1 MAKNITSNPLT
12 IDTNSDTDKVY
23 EGTFKGDLQGNA
35 DSATKLKDPVTITF
49 AGDVSGSC
57 STSGA
62 NTQARL
68 QVNRALRADSAAH
81 ADSADNVANADYAKT
96 AGYAANAGTATK
108 ATTATNASKADLAS
122 KAIEA
127 DLASLADVAKQANNA
142 SQADHAVSADN
153 ADYAK
158 TAGTANL
165 AKGLTPDAAIVP
177 KAGYAEKAHTAEV
190 ALYDC
195 KGRSIPDF
203 YALKEDVDNTY
214 LKKTDASNTYLTQ
227 TDANKDYLKKT
238 DAGNTYQTKE
248 DMENYMPKSGGGF
261 TGGVTVPDQTSVAS
275 AAEGAVLNK
284 KDVQSLID
292 NSIEQSGGG
301 GGEQANNIKPV
312 DSYPADSDLIANYLY
327 AKRTDTVI
335 DGIKIKDSAGI
346 VSAVDFTAMKQATT
360 AAQAQAD
367 KGVADAANA
376 QSTANTAKQTA
387 DTNAGTITTLQND
400 MTTVKGNIT
409 SLQRGKVNTT
419 DYATLE
425 TFGITKYSSAVN
437 NNAENLSATPK
448 AVKTAYDLANNAKTI
463 ADGALQRTGGTVTGL
478 TNFSTIAPTILT
490 QTSDSILIETIA
502 NDKSLNK
509 GDIIKLI
516 QYYARLEKYKDQL
529 ENFPDV
535 RFVFAGGDKDKEY
548 ISEQLENTDYII
560 WEHISIPK
568 VNAPH
573 LTPYFGVTW
582 QDPDNANNILLPDP
596 NEYFLMMVTD
606 PSKVGVSHN
615 AQAPNIKGYGKQ
627 YYDGR
632 FDITPFGFA
641 SLSGAFSLD
650 EIIQRDANIQYE
662 NDLSHPKGY
671 NAWKFSANKSNSTYA
686 DGAALR
692 PQSITVLVLIK
703 I

>member
-1 MAKNITSNPLT
+1 MAKNISSNPLT
-12 IDTNSDTDKVY
+12 IDTYSDTDKVY

-35 DSATKLKDPVTITF
+35 DTATKLKDPVTITF

-62 NTQARL
+62 NTQARI
-68 QVNRALRADSAAH
+68 QVNKALRADSAAH
-81 ADSADNVANADYAKT
+81 ADTADNVANADYAQS

-122 KAIEA
+122 RAIEA
-127 DLASLADVAKQANNA
+127 DQASLADVAKQANNA
-142 SQADHAVSADN
+142 SRADHAVSADN

-158 TAGTANL
+158 TAGTADL
-165 AKGLTPDAAIVP
+165 AKGLTSDAAIVP
-177 KAGYAEKAHTAEV
+177 KAGYAEKAHLAEV
-190 ALYDC
+190 AQYDC

-203 YALKEDVDNTY
+203 YALKEDVDNDY
-214 LKKTDASNTYLTQ
+214 LKKTDAQSTYLTK

-238 DAGNTYQTKE
+238 DAGNTYQTKA
-248 DMENYMPKSGGGF
+248 DMATYMPKSGGGF
-261 TGGVTVPDQTSVAS
+261 TGGITVPDQTSVAS
-275 AAEGAVLNK
+275 AAESAVLNK
-284 KDVQSLID
+284 KDIVTLIAQ
-292 NSIEQSGGG
+292 EGGG
-301 GGEQANNIKPV
+301 GSGTTSDNIKIG
-312 DSYPADSDLIANYLY
+312 DTYPADGDLVANYLY
-327 AKRTDTVI
+327 AKKTNTVI

-346 VSAVDFTAMKQATT
+346 VSAVDFTAMKNATT
-360 AAQAQAD
+360 AAQTQAD
-367 KGVADAANA
+367 KGVTDAANA
-376 QSTANTAKQTA
+376 QSTATTAKQTA
-387 DTNAGTITTLQND
+387 DTNAGNITTLQND
-400 MTTVKGNIT
+400 MSTVKGNIST
-409 SLQRGKVNTT
+409 LQKGKVNTT

-425 TFGITKYSSAVN
+425 TFGITKYSSAVDSD
-437 NNAENLSATPK
+437 AENLSATPK
-448 AVKTAYDLANNAKTI
+448 AVKTTYDLANK
-463 ADGALQRTGGTVTGL
+463 ALPKTGGTVTGL
-478 TNFSTIAPTILT
+478 TSFSTIAPTILT

-615 AQAPNIKGYGKQ
+615 AQAPNITGKFQDLCALVPAAGDSDTMGTAQGCFATKANQNNNIYGINIATNMGNE
-627 YYDGR
+627 DGIS
-632 FDITPFGFA
+632 FDA
-641 SLSGAFSLD
+641 SRSSSVY
-650 EIIQRDANIQYE
+650 IN
-662 NDLSHPKGY
+662 
-671 NAWKFSANKSNSTYA
+671 NAAIRPNSI
-686 DGAALR
+686 
-692 PQSITVLVLIK
+692 SILVLLRL
-703 I
+703 

>member
-1 MAKNITSNPLT
+1 MAKNITGNPLT
-12 IDTNSDTDKVY
+12 VDNYSESDKVY

-127 DLASLADVAKQANNA
+127 DQASLADVAKQANNA

-165 AKGLTPDAAIVP
+165 AKGLTSDAAIVP
-177 KAGYAEKAHTAEV
+177 KAGHAEKAHTAEV

-195 KGRSIPDF
+195 KGRSFPDF

-214 LKKTDASNTYLTQ
+214 LKKTDAQNTYLTQ

-248 DMENYMPKSGGGF
+248 DMKNYMPKSGGGF
-261 TGGVTVPDQTSVAS
+261 TGGITVPDQTSVAS

-284 KDVQSLID
+284 KDIITLIAQ
-292 NSIEQSGGG
+292 EGGG
-301 GGEQANNIKPV
+301 GSGTTSDNIKIN
-312 DSYPADSDLIANYLY
+312 DTYPADSDLIANYLY
-327 AKRTDTVI
+327 AKKTNTVI

-360 AAQAQAD
+360 AAQTQAD
-367 KGVADAANA
+367 KGVTDAANA
-376 QSTANTAKQTA
+376 QSTANAAKQTA
-387 DTNAGTITTLQND
+387 DTNSRNISTLQSD
-400 MTTVKGNIT
+400 MATAKGNIST
-409 SLQRGKVNTT
+409 LQSGTIKTN
-419 DYATLE
+419 DYATLNS
-425 TFGITKYSSAVN
+425 FGITKYSSAVDSD
-437 NNAENLSATPK
+437 AENLSATPK
-448 AVKTAYDLANNAKTI
+448 AVKTAYDLANTAKTT
-463 ADGALQRTGGTVTGL
+463 ADAALPKTGGGL
-478 TNFSTIAPTILT
+478 TGATTIIT
-490 QTSDSILIETIA
+490 QTSEDDPIENL
-502 NDKSLNK
+502 NDNLLLNK
-509 GDIIKLI
+509 SDIVELIK
-516 QYYARLEKYKDQL
+516 YCAALEKYKDQL
-529 ENFPDV
+529 ESFPDV

-548 ISEQLENTDYII
+548 ISAQLENTDYII

-568 VNAPH
+568 ANAPH

-615 AQAPNIKGYGKQ
+615 AQAPNIFGSVANMASQDIAIDGLGCSGACYPRTNQEKVAYSSTTKDGK
-627 YYDGR
+627 DGFEFDASR
-632 FDITPFGFA
+632 FNSIYQSVATVRPK
-641 SLSGAFSLD
+641 SLS
-650 EIIQRDANIQYE
+650 
-662 NDLSHPKGY
+662 
-671 NAWKFSANKSNSTYA
+671 
-686 DGAALR
+686 
-692 PQSITVLVLIK
+692 VLVLLRL
-703 I
+703 